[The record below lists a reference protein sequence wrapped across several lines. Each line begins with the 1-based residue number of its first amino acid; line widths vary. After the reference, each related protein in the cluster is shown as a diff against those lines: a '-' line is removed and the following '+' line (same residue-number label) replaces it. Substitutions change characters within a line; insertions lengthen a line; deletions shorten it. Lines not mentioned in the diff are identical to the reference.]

1 MRSKTL
7 AIAAISLMGLA
18 APASAGAVTLIGS
31 GSVAAQP
38 VLQAL
43 FAAYTKN
50 VDKKTHFVYTPNG
63 SAATPTEGPTTSS
76 SRRC

>member
-1 MRSKTL
+1 MRIKTL
-7 AIAAISLMGLA
+7 AIAAIALAGLA

-43 FAAYTKN
+43 FQT
-50 VDKKTHFVYTPNG
+50 
-63 SAATPTEGPTTSS
+63 
-76 SRRC
+76 